1 MKRISS
7 DIIIKILILLCFGIF
22 YFKIIKNNE
31 IIMYV
36 HPRIIPF
43 AILGMLAMF
52 SIALFL
58 ITDSRRTKKKNTR
71 LRNYVVFIIPL
82 VMVFFMQS
90 TSANSSIKT
99 DDIGANFS
107 GSLSTNLTYDNSK
120 PNPSD
125 QKINNVEQG
134 KYDDDLYIKDN
145 VIEVDVNNF
154 LHSFDELTENANN
167 YDGQEIEIT
176 GFVYKDTTL
185 NDNEFIV
192 GRFVMA
198 CCAADLQVVG
208 IKCDSNNQEIYSKD
222 TWVKIRGKLKTET
235 VKYAVNPVI
244 VVEHIEK
251 DPNPKTEYLY
261 PF

>member
-1 MKRISS
+1 MNSQ
-7 DIIIKILILLCFGIF
+7 
-22 YFKIIKNNE
+22 
-31 IIMYV
+31 
-36 HPRIIPF
+36 
-43 AILGMLAMF
+43 
-52 SIALFL
+52 
-58 ITDSRRTKKKNTR
+58 RTQ
-71 LRNYVVFIIPL
+71 I
-82 VMVFFMQS
+82 
-90 TSANSSIKT
+90 
-99 DDIGANFS
+99 
-107 GSLSTNLTYDNSK
+107 
-120 PNPSD
+120 
-125 QKINNVEQG
+125 
-134 KYDDDLYIKDN
+134 
-145 VIEVDVNNF
+145 
-154 LHSFDELTENANN
+154 N

-176 GFVYKDTTL
+176 GFIYKDTTL
-185 NDNEFIV
+185 NDNEFII